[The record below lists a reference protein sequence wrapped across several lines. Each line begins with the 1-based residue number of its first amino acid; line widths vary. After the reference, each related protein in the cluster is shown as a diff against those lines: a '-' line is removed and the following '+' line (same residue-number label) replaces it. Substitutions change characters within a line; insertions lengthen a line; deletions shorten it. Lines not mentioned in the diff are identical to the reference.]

1 MDYDVLPA
9 AWLQWPA
16 ERLELEVR
24 LHNKQ
29 YWDQNAP
36 TISDYDYDRLV
47 RRLRELDPTSAVLD
61 EMGPTRR
68 HTPGEPVEH
77 AQPML
82 SLDKAY
88 DEKSLLHWSGK
99 FDGELVMT
107 PKVDGVACSI
117 RYDAQGRLSVA
128 ATRGS
133 GTVGENITQNVS
145 RIIDVPERIP
155 VEGGIE
161 VRGEIY
167 LPLSKF
173 AQLDGTFAN
182 PRNTAAGALKQKN
195 ADRSAQVGLRFFLYD
210 VLGSNAKTEIE
221 KFALGTQWGFH
232 SVEHRLVERHGVQDG
247 YDDYVKRRDSL
258 DFEIDGVVFKANRL
272 DEQNRLGA
280 TAHHPRYAIAYKLQ
294 GDSASTVLKSVEWS
308 VSRTG
313 ALTPVGIV
321 EPVSLSGA
329 TVTRISLHN
338 WGLVQ
343 AKNLSLNAT
352 VVAMRRGGV
361 IPHLENV
368 LEPGD
373 EMIFPPAAC
382 PSCGT
387 QPVIDGEFVVCPN
400 QLGCPAQ
407 AVGNLAHY
415 AKVTG
420 IEGFGQ
426 VWLETLVDGGVLTSP
441 IDFYTL
447 ERDAL
452 LGFERM
458 GDTLARKLLSQIERS
473 RALTLPTFL
482 QALGIA
488 DLGKTASETIASS
501 FLTLDSVRDLVPSQL
516 EAIPG
521 FGQLTAARICKGI
534 AERSDMIDAL
544 LRHINVSVA
553 EPPKKAD
560 GEFSGQS
567 FLFTG
572 TLTRMSRADA
582 QAAVLERGGTAASG
596 VSKNLSFLVVGD
608 SGKAGSKLA
617 KAQKA
622 GIRVLSETEFFA
634 MLEAAS
640 TPTP

>member
-47 RRLRELDPTSAVLD
+47 RRLRELEPTSAVLD

-133 GTVGENITQNVS
+133 GTIGENITQNVS

-210 VLGSNAKTEIE
+210 VLGSNAETEIE

-247 YDDYVKRRDSL
+247 YDDYVRRRDSL

-272 DEQNRLGA
+272 MNKIG
-280 TAHHPRYAIAYKLQ
+280 
-294 GDSASTVLKSVEWS
+294 
-308 VSRTG
+308 
-313 ALTPVGIV
+313 
-321 EPVSLSGA
+321 
-329 TVTRISLHN
+329 
-338 WGLVQ
+338 
-343 AKNLSLNAT
+343 
-352 VVAMRRGGV
+352 
-361 IPHLENV
+361 
-368 LEPGD
+368 
-373 EMIFPPAAC
+373 
-382 PSCGT
+382 
-387 QPVIDGEFVVCPN
+387 
-400 QLGCPAQ
+400 
-407 AVGNLAHY
+407 
-415 AKVTG
+415 
-420 IEGFGQ
+420 
-426 VWLETLVDGGVLTSP
+426 
-441 IDFYTL
+441 
-447 ERDAL
+447 
-452 LGFERM
+452 
-458 GDTLARKLLSQIERS
+458 
-473 RALTLPTFL
+473 
-482 QALGIA
+482 
-488 DLGKTASETIASS
+488 
-501 FLTLDSVRDLVPSQL
+501 SVRQRTILDMPS
-516 EAIPG
+516 
-521 FGQLTAARICKGI
+521 
-534 AERSDMIDAL
+534 
-544 LRHINVSVA
+544 HINCRVTVPRQCLSRLNGVSVG
-553 EPPKKAD
+553 P
-560 GEFSGQS
+560 
-567 FLFTG
+567 
-572 TLTRMSRADA
+572 
-582 QAAVLERGGTAASG
+582 VL
-596 VSKNLSFLVVGD
+596 
-608 SGKAGSKLA
+608 
-617 KAQKA
+617 
-622 GIRVLSETEFFA
+622 
-634 MLEAAS
+634 
-640 TPTP
+640 